1 MKTIQYHIRKSYYEK
16 LHILM
21 ENFPHNYKRE
31 FKFVDQ
37 RLIQPR
43 LRRMN
48 ENREFAKEPLP
59 KNLPFTQ
66 IEPKFDFNIE
76 MTPERVDQYQKLLRY
91 HGFQD
96 MKGRYQHS
104 AFLESLI
111 FRAYEKLEKE
121 KPEVA
126 SKTAKPLIKVTLTP
140 WHSPWGIVTMTR
152 TGWEISYEQKEDF
165 FKTYRKRKILFR
177 EGASGI
183 NC

>member
-21 ENFPHNYKRE
+21 ENFPHNYRRE
-31 FKFVDQ
+31 FKFIDD

-48 ENREFAKEPLP
+48 EERGFAKEPLP
-59 KNLPFTQ
+59 KNLPFTE
-66 IEPKFDFNIE
+66 IEPKFGINIE
-76 MTPERVDQYQKLLRY
+76 MKPERYMQYLKLLSY

-104 AFLESLI
+104 AFVESLI

-126 SKTAKPLIKVTLTP
+126 SKTVKPLN
-140 WHSPWGIVTMTR
+140 S
-152 TGWEISYEQKEDF
+152 DF
-165 FKTYRKRKILFR
+165 DPVAFAMG
-177 EGASGI
+177 ESHDDENWAGD
-183 NC
+183 

>member
-21 ENFPHNYKRE
+21 ENFPHNYRRE

-48 ENREFAKEPLP
+48 EKREFAKEPLP
-59 KNLPFTQ
+59 KNLPFTEV
-66 IEPKFDFNIE
+66 EPRFDFNIE
-76 MTPERVDQYQKLLRY
+76 MTPERYDQYQKLLRY

-96 MKGRYQHS
+96 AKGRYQHS
-104 AFLESLI
+104 LFLEALI

-126 SKTAKPLIKVTLTP
+126 SKTAKPLK
-140 WHSPWGIVTMTR
+140 S
-152 TGWEISYEQKEDF
+152 DF
-165 FKTYRKRKILFR
+165 DPVAFAMGDNH
-177 EGASGI
+177 EGENWFGR
-183 NC
+183 ND